1 MLRFE
6 CFSFAF
12 ACSPSYIDTKIVIIA
27 TIMDLSTILL
37 LLETPP
43 PKGGHSLLV
52 DHLYN
57 SARSTPVP
65 GRKRYQHQHQ
75 HFQISTTTTTTT
87 SSATQV
93 SLVQHQRLQQQQQ
106 QLQNHHH
113 HHHHQPVPVDNGK
126 KQHQLQLLHSKQ
138 FYCSN
143 PMLNNNLHCNLDME
157 SLEDMLKKVSSALL
171 NWTGVWGIGFW
182 GSVSNIDGADLE
194 V

>member
-1 MLRFE
+1 
-6 CFSFAF
+6 
-12 ACSPSYIDTKIVIIA
+12 
-27 TIMDLSTILL
+27 MDLSTILL

-75 HFQISTTTTTTT
+75 HFQPPAVATLTSLTTTTTTT
-87 SSATQV
+87 THTAAAPVPVPAQV
-93 SLVQHQRLQQQQQ
+93 SLVQFHQQ
-106 QLQNHHH
+106 HTE
-113 HHHHQPVPVDNGK
+113 DFGSK
-126 KQHQLQLLHSKQ
+126 KLQLLHSKQ

-157 SLEDMLKKVSSALL
+157 SLEEMLKKVSH
-171 NWTGVWGIGFW
+171 IC
-182 GSVSNIDGADLE
+182 
-194 V
+194 